1 MKDRFAELDALRG
14 FAAIGVVF
22 CHYSWC
28 LYGIGAIDWTFNLGD
43 LGPPLFFIVSGFVIF
58 WIMKLVRRQQ
68 GVDVDLAF
76 KEIPV
81 E

>member
-1 MKDRFAELDALRG
+1 VL
-14 FAAIGVVF
+14 IGWFV
-22 CHYSWC
+22 
-28 LYGIGAIDWTFNLGD
+28 G
-43 LGPPLFFIVSGFVIF
+43 GFVIF